1 MFLTLF
7 KKELI
12 MELRSKQMILSMLV
26 FGLSII
32 LIVALST
39 NVSKV
44 ILMNYSPGLFWLMNL
59 FIVVLAVHRSF
70 NYEKEFDAF
79 TLMITSPVDRGMIF
93 VAKWMSGVVF
103 ISTTQLIIL
112 VPFFKLLLLDIPHDY
127 INFLFSAFL
136 ANFAIMA
143 IASLVSGIVVRSNYS
158 DILLPILLFPLLSP
172 IIIAAT
178 KISESIIHQV
188 PFSQWNIW
196 VLIVVSVIV
205 IFGLSGYALFE
216 YVVEE

>member
-1 MFLTLF
+1 MPVV
-7 KKELI
+7 I
-12 MELRSKQMILSMLV
+12 HCA
-26 FGLSII
+26 
-32 LIVALST
+32 IVHPNFA
-39 NVSKV
+39 
-44 ILMNYSPGLFWLMNL
+44 
-59 FIVVLAVHRSF
+59 
-70 NYEKEFDAF
+70 
-79 TLMITSPVDRGMIF
+79 SPV
-93 VAKWMSGVVF
+93 KC
-103 ISTTQLIIL
+103 
-112 VPFFKLLLLDIPHDY
+112 
-127 INFLFSAFL
+127 FL